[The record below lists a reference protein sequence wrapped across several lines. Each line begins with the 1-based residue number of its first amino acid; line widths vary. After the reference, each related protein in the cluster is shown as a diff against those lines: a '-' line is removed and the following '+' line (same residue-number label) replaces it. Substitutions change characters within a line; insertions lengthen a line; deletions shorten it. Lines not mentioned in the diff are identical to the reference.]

1 MHPWNQRIL
10 DSLKA
15 SRERLPHA
23 LLLHGPRGVGKLE
36 LAERVAQLLLCE
48 HADPAARPCDKCDA
62 CRWYLAANHP
72 DFRRVEPEAIAKVPA
87 PTEEEGEEGG
97 AADAPA
103 RRTKQPSLFIRI
115 EQIRALADFLNVG
128 SHRGALRIALVH
140 PAEDLYPNAANA
152 LLKSLEEP
160 PTGAVF
166 ILVSHRP
173 ARLLPT
179 IRSRC
184 VALPVAI
191 PPRDAAIAW
200 LKQQG
205 AENPERWLAYAGGA
219 PVQAGIYAE
228 EAEAWD
234 RLLKSPAPVDDREN
248 LERLAEVLQK
258 VAYDRA
264 FSAFGL
270 PPKYKTGTKP
280 GNPAKRRRLL
290 AYARKMGENRML
302 ARHPLQ
308 PRLFS
313 MELLANMEDLT

>member
-1 MHPWNQRIL
+1 MHPWNQPIL

-15 SRERLPHA
+15 TRERLPHA
-23 LLLHGPRGVGKLE
+23 LLLHGPRGVGKIE

-48 HADPAARPCDKCDA
+48 HADAAARPCDKCDA
-62 CRWYLAANHP
+62 CRWYLAGNHP
-72 DFRRVEPEAIAKVPA
+72 DFRRVEPEAIAKAPPA
-87 PTEEEGEEGG
+87 VEEEGEEGG
-97 AADAPA
+97 AAEAPA

-115 EQIRALADFLNVG
+115 EQIRELADFLNVG

-160 PTGAVF
+160 PPGAVF

-184 VALPVAI
+184 VALPVPI
-191 PPRDAAIAW
+191 PPRDAAIGW

-205 AENPERWLAYAGGA
+205 AQNPDRWLAYAGGA
-219 PVQAGIYAE
+219 PVQALQYAE
-228 EAEAWD
+228 EAEGWD
-234 RLLKSPAPVDDREN
+234 RLLKSPAPVDDRDN

-264 FSAFGL
+264 FSAFGR
-270 PPKYKTGTKP
+270 PPKYKTGSKP
-280 GNPAKRRRLL
+280 GNPGKARRLV
-290 AYARKMGENRML
+290 AYARKMGENRLL

-313 MELLANMEDLT
+313 TELLAEMDDLT